1 MIKFWLERSE
11 FMKPMIEIFI
21 VVILLASVRAYD
33 INDSLEYGIG
43 HNAFSLNSINS
54 SNSSLSHEIY
64 NMNRSGLL
72 LFNKS
77 FNINYSNWHG
87 VGQENIALNLKNRSN
102 LSIISGTIKFNIS
115 DDQLYNPI
123 NFVLK
128 PEDMRSNFRGD
139 NSTEDFSQNP
149 AIIVHVGQS
158 IQAAIDAAA
167 SGDTIEVNSGTYNE
181 NLRIDKRL
189 TIRGVDVGG
198 DLPIIDANGI
208 GNSIE
213 ISADQVILEN
223 IVCTNSSRSG
233 MRPGAG
239 VRFSSSNNCS
249 MERIE
254 LYNNYYGIN
263 LADSTNNTIS
273 ECNISDNQYG
283 VRIYFSNS
291 NRLQNSEIKEN
302 LNPLNIVSSEGNII
316 SDNTFADNSHEVE
329 TSKDNKII
337 DNDENFMKDL
347 NQSREIVELNAK
359 PRPQP
364 IQSSGGRASK
374 SSHSSEKDGDGI
386 EWGQP
391 VMPNDKGKDYQNFA
405 QKAAGTLV
413 FNPPQ
418 VMTSGAG
425 EWIDARIGL
434 ENTTQLVQGL
444 LGKGEVQFRDVS
456 TETNM
461 TYVVKLESDS
471 GFEIQAKRP
480 DAQIL
485 GIDPAVWLWLVTPLK
500 EGNHTLIL
508 SVDLQL
514 EKPPF
519 NCRCINVTYW
529 PVSVRVLEP
538 DPQQRVMNFVS
549 SSYSLTT
556 GAIAFLASLFSLIVL
571 YRQFKKRN

>member
-1 MIKFWLERSE
+1 
-11 FMKPMIEIFI
+11 MKPMIEIFI
-21 VVILLASVRAYD
+21 IVILLSSVQAYD
-33 INDSLEYGIG
+33 INDSLEYGIVQR
-43 HNAFSLNSINS
+43 AFSLNSINS

-64 NMNRSGLL
+64 NTNRSGLL
-72 LFNKS
+72 LSNKS
-77 FNINYSNWHG
+77 LRINYSDWQG
-87 VGQENIALNLKNRSN
+87 IGQENMALNLKNRSN
-102 LSIISGTIKFNIS
+102 LSMLSNTIKFNIS
-115 DDQLYNPI
+115 DNNAYNPI
-123 NFVLK
+123 NFIST
-128 PEDMRSNFRGD
+128 PQDMYLNLRGN
-139 NSTEDFSQNP
+139 NSTDGLSQNP
-149 AIIVHVGQS
+149 VIVVHAGQS

-181 NLRIDKRL
+181 NLRIEKRL

-198 DLPIIDANGI
+198 GYPIIDANRI
-208 GNSIE
+208 GNAIE

-223 IVCTNSSRSG
+223 IVCMNSSRSS
-233 MRPGAG
+233 MKPGSG
-239 VRFSSSNNCS
+239 IRFSSSNNCS
-249 MERIE
+249 IERID
-254 LYNNYYGIN
+254 LSNNYYGIN
-263 LADSTNNTIS
+263 LADSNNNTIS

-291 NRLQNSEIKEN
+291 NWLQHNDVKKN
-302 LNPLNIVSSEGNII
+302 LNPLQIVSSEGNLI
-316 SDNTFADNSHEVE
+316 SENIFADNLHVVE

-337 DNDENFMKDL
+337 DNDENFMQNL
-347 NQSREIVELNAK
+347 NESKEVVELNAK

-364 IQSSGGRASK
+364 MQFSGSRSSK
-374 SSHSSEKDGDGI
+374 SSHSSDEDGMGI

-391 VMPNDKGKDYQNFA
+391 VMPIDKGKEYQNLA

-418 VMTSGAG
+418 IMTSGMG
-425 EWIDARIGL
+425 EWVDARIGL
-434 ENTTQLVQGL
+434 ENTTKLVQGL
-444 LGKGEVQFRDVS
+444 LGKGEVQFRNVS

-480 DAQIL
+480 EAQIL
-485 GIDPAVWLWLVTPLK
+485 GMDPAVWLWLVTPLK

-519 NCRCINVTYW
+519 NCRCVNVTYW

-538 DPQQRVMNFVS
+538 EPQQRVMSLLS
-549 SSYSLTT
+549 SSYSLTA
-556 GAIAFLASLFSLIVL
+556 GAIAFIASLLSLIML
-571 YRQFKKRN
+571 IRQFKKRN

>member
-1 MIKFWLERSE
+1 M
-11 FMKPMIEIFI
+11 
-21 VVILLASVRAYD
+21 
-33 INDSLEYGIG
+33 
-43 HNAFSLNSINS
+43 
-54 SNSSLSHEIY
+54 
-64 NMNRSGLL
+64 
-72 LFNKS
+72 
-77 FNINYSNWHG
+77 
-87 VGQENIALNLKNRSN
+87 KNRSN
-102 LSIISGTIKFNIS
+102 LSIMSDIIRFNIS
-115 DDQLYNPI
+115 DDQIYKPI
-123 NFVLK
+123 NFVSTPL
-128 PEDMRSNFRGD
+128 DIYSNLRGN
-139 NSTEDFSQNP
+139 NSSDGLSQNP
-149 AIIVHVGQS
+149 AIIVHEGQS

-198 DLPIIDANGI
+198 GLPIIDANCI
-208 GNSIE
+208 GNAIE

-223 IVCTNSSRSG
+223 IVSMNSSRSS
-233 MRPGAG
+233 MKPGAG
-239 VRFSSSNNCS
+239 IRFSSSNNCS
-249 MERIE
+249 IERID

-263 LADSTNNTIS
+263 LADSNNNTIS

-283 VRIYFSNS
+283 IRIYFSNS
-291 NRLQNSEIKEN
+291 NWLQHNDIKKN
-302 LNPLNIVSSEGNII
+302 LNPLQIVSSESNLI
-316 SDNTFADNSHEVE
+316 SDNIFADNSHEVE
-329 TSKDNKII
+329 TSKDNKIV
-337 DNDENFMKDL
+337 DNDENFIRDL
-347 NQSREIVELNAK
+347 NESREVVELNAK

-364 IQSSGGRASK
+364 IQFSGGRASK
-374 SSHSSEKDGDGI
+374 SSHSSEKDGMGI
-386 EWGQP
+386 ELGQP
-391 VMPNDKGKDYQNFA
+391 VMPIDKGKEYQNLA

-418 VMTSGAG
+418 VMTSGVG
-425 EWIDARIGL
+425 EWVDARIGL
-434 ENTTQLVQGL
+434 ENTTNLVQGL
-444 LGKGEVQFRDVS
+444 LGKGEVQFRNIS

-485 GIDPAVWLWLVTPLK
+485 GVDPAVWLWLVTPLK

-519 NCRCINVTYW
+519 NCRCVNVTYW

-538 DPQQRVMNFVS
+538 EPQQQVMNFLS

-556 GAIAFLASLFSLIVL
+556 GAIAFLASLFSLIML
-571 YRQFKKRN
+571 FRQFKKRE